1 MNIFIIVIVFLLLIF
16 LLRKKI
22 MKVFRFIKTPLFLI
36 NITLSIVLLVLVSY
50 FSMNYLDSYT
60 KHGEVIAV
68 PNLIGIHVSD
78 VEDSLE
84 EKELRYVI
92 RDSVY
97 SDDYPMGMIV
107 RQDPKPNAENFPNFV
122 KPNRRIYLT
131 IVKTMAEYRVIPDLL
146 TNVTSK
152 SIGKAKLEMQG
163 FKVDFELKDHKDKDK
178 ILEILFNGESVEVG
192 TSVLKGS
199 QLTIIYGSGAKGAP
213 VELPNLIGKSIGF
226 ASEYLNEIGLELEV
240 AYDTIDNKLDSNKA
254 IVYSQYPD
262 PEKEENRVITLG
274 SIIHVMANMS
284 TIVDTSKINL
294 TNE

>member
-1 MNIFIIVIVFLLLIF
+1 MIIFIIIFVFLLLVF
-16 LLRKKI
+16 LFRKKI

-36 NITLSIVLLVLVSY
+36 NITLSIVVLILVSY

-68 PNLIGIHVSD
+68 PNLIGIHVND
-78 VEDSLE
+78 VEDSLQ
-84 EKELRYVI
+84 EKDLRFVI

-97 SDDYPMGMIV
+97 SDDYPMGMVV
-107 RQDPKPNAENFPNFV
+107 RQDPKPNSENFPNFV

-131 IVKTMAEYRVIPDLL
+131 IVKTMAEYKMIPDLL

-178 ILEILFNGESVEVG
+178 ILEILVDGEPVEVG
-192 TSVLKGS
+192 ANILKGS
-199 QLTIIYGSGAKGAP
+199 LLTIVYGSGAKGEP
-213 VELPNLIGKSIGF
+213 VELPNLIGKNV
-226 ASEYLNEIGLELEV
+226 AYALEHLNEIGLELEV
-240 AYDTIDNKLDSNKA
+240 AYDTISNLDSNKA

-274 SIIHVMANMS
+274 SIIHVMANM
-284 TIVDTSKINL
+284 TTPLDT
-294 TNE
+294 TNTDLPNE